1 MELYLFDVYKTIQS
15 ALYKFNKITW
25 DKKVSNIN
33 KEMGHKMSQNCV
45 YFRKRKTFLK
55 TDDILILCATIR
67 VSIEILRNKKRRE

>member
-1 MELYLFDVYKTIQS
+1 MELYLFDVYKTICFIQIQQ
-15 ALYKFNKITW
+15 NHVGQ
-25 DKKVSNIN
+25 KVSNIN